1 MNRLY
6 MCLVWI
12 VVWYKFCFHKINCP
26 QNFRHFFKFYSELL
40 SEAHYSTEVLCRL
53 SLLSY
58 NLDCDANLGLSN
70 YKLPDS
76 AITASSVRD
85 AKVSTSEIRLN
96 QNGWCAATKTGKNS
110 WVQVDLLTV
119 RFILTKTCTGLKV

>member
-1 MNRLY
+1 M
-6 MCLVWI
+6 
-12 VVWYKFCFHKINCP
+12 
-26 QNFRHFFKFYSELL
+26 L
-40 SEAHYSTEVLCRL
+40 SEAHYSTEVLYRL

-119 RFILTKTCTGLKV
+119 RFILTKPCTGLKVKRLAIYVNHIYLPTCTAPSACGKI

>member
-1 MNRLY
+1 MA
-6 MCLVWI
+6 W
-12 VVWYKFCFHKINCP
+12 KF
-26 QNFRHFFKFYSELL
+26 QTLFKFYSALL
-40 SEAHYSTEVLCRL
+40 LEALYGTQVLYRL

-58 NLDCDANLGLSN
+58 NLDCDTNLGLSN

-85 AKVSTSEIRLN
+85 AQVNTSKIRLN

-110 WVQVDLLTV
+110 WVQVDLLKV
-119 RFILTKTCTGLKV
+119 RFVFIKPSTGLKVKRLTIYVNHIYLSTWTVSGA